1 MRKSVAISVIFCV
14 VAIMM
19 AHGVA
24 FGEGEKPPIDFEK
37 KQATFRLPA
46 IKEEFKKAENT
57 KIIEGWEKRINVD
70 RSKRKIDECKTE
82 SCKVFQSGISLAD
95 ITYLILKEKD
105 NKLKLENLL
114 DRTSLILKIIK
125 VPSEVIKLLNEISS
139 LIKDK
144 KISEKDLSQKLD
156 EVMVKVAEMRIS
168 QDQQQVSKGM
178 LIFASGFC
186 RALYLGASTVAK
198 KDKPTPEELGMFA
211 GRDGIVSY
219 LVRFF
224 TGGEIKETLDEKNV
238 VNLKVID
245 DFKNAPEVKKLVD
258 ALKTIEPLVKEKKE
272 ISKQD
277 VENIVKALESQFR
290 DQV

>member
-1 MRKSVAISVIFCV
+1 MRKSVVISVVFCV

-19 AHGVA
+19 GHSVA
-24 FGEGEKPPIDFEK
+24 FGEDKKPPIDFEK

-57 KIIEGWEKRINVD
+57 KITEGWEKRINVD
-70 RSKRKIDECKTE
+70 RSMREIGDCKTE
-82 SCKVFQSGISLAD
+82 PCKVFQSGISLAEV
-95 ITYLILKEKD
+95 TYLILKEKE
-105 NKLKLENLL
+105 KKESENLL
-114 DRTSLILKIIK
+114 TRTEKILRDIK
-125 VPSEVIKLLNEISS
+125 SPPEVIELLNEIRAKM
-139 LIKDK
+139 KD
-144 KISEKDLSQKLD
+144 ISEKDLSQKLD

-219 LVRFF
+219 LIRFF